1 MDNEIYMYGGAAF
14 LALVLLYFI
23 YRYIH
28 NLPPVVTQEYQC
40 EDGNFKVK
48 GRMNNFIIKK
58 DDNLEFLVQEG
69 EIVALR
75 DITKGKEFIY
85 YKEKK

>member
-1 MDNEIYMYGGAAF
+1 MDNELYMWLGCF
-14 LALVLLYFI
+14 FVLVLLFFI

-40 EDGNFKVK
+40 EGGHFKVK
-48 GRMNNFIIKK
+48 GRMNNFTIKK
-58 DDNLEFLVQEG
+58 DDHIEFLVQEG

-75 DITKGKEFIY
+75 DTTKSKEFIY
-85 YKEKK
+85 YKERR

>member
-58 DDNLEFLVQEG
+58 M
-69 EIVALR
+69 
-75 DITKGKEFIY
+75 ITLNS
-85 YKEKK
+85 

>member
-1 MDNEIYMYGGAAF
+1 MDNEVYIYGGAVF
-14 LALVLLYFI
+14 LALVLLSFI

-40 EDGNFKVK
+40 EHGSFKVK

-58 DDNLEFLVQEG
+58 DDHIEFLVQNG

-75 DITKGKEFIY
+75 DTTKSKEFIY
-85 YKEKK
+85 YKEQR